1 MLLVLNVVCYGKVAA
16 HVAEREI
23 HKSKGWASQWLNRY
37 KEEGPEGSQDK
48 IRGGRHPKV
57 SRQVE

>member
-1 MLLVLNVVCYGKVAA
+1 MLLVLNVVCYSNVAA

-23 HKSKGWASQWLNRY
+23 HKSKGWACQWLKRY

-48 IRGGRHPKV
+48 IRG
-57 SRQVE
+57 